1 MSKNRNRD
9 LDMSDVLNDAHDMMV
24 AEQERLDREVGPMHW
39 VMDEYEARFEDN
51 YEIAFQN

>member
-9 LDMSDVLNDAHDMMV
+9 LDMSDVFADAYDMMI

-39 VMDEYEARFEDN
+39 VMDEHEAWVEDN